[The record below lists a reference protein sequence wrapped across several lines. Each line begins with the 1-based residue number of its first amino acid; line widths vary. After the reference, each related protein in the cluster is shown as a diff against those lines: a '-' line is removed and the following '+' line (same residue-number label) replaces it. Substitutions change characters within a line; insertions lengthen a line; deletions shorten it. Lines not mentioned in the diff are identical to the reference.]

1 MSDFL
6 RLTALA
12 LFALLLP
19 QAVEGNDAPVIAA
32 AKRGDAAAIRRLIRS
47 GADAN
52 EQQPSGATPLH
63 WAARRDAVD
72 IASTLIRAG
81 ANTNVAN
88 AYGVT
93 PLHLA
98 CVNGSAAMIR
108 TLLDAGADPEQALPS
123 GESPLMTAA
132 RSGSV
137 QSVELLLNRGA
148 AVNAIERE
156 SGQTALMWAIAEDH
170 GGVVQSLVLHGADV
184 RARSATGFTPLMF
197 AARNGAMSA
206 VRLLVASGADVNET
220 ADDGT
225 SVLHI
230 ATVRGHAS
238 LAAWLIDTGADVNA
252 GGNGYTP
259 LHWAVG
265 RWESS
270 MTTDYPVR
278 ATAWNELA
286 ALGGVPV
293 GKIALIKALLA
304 HGADPNMRTTRAP
317 PRFGVAIHSRYN
329 NSLIGATPFVIAA
342 LSGDADVMRM
352 LLAAGADP
360 LLETRDGITALMAA
374 AGAFRAVG
382 ESRITEADSVE
393 ATRLAVQAGIPID
406 AVGKGDGSTAL
417 HAAAYFG
424 LPQVARYLAEAG
436 ANLNIKNKDGYTPL
450 KVADGV
456 MRGGQFR
463 SSPPTAATLRQFNA
477 RLE

>member
-52 EQQPSGATPLH
+52 ERQPSGATPLH
-63 WAARRDAVD
+63 WAARQDAVD

-81 ANTNVAN
+81 ASANVAN

-98 CVNGSAAMIR
+98 CVNGSASMIR

-123 GESPLMTAA
+123 GETPLMTAA

-137 QSVELLLNRGA
+137 QSLELLLKRGA
-148 AVNAIERE
+148 GVNASERE
-156 SGQTALMWAIAEDH
+156 SRQTALMWAIAENH
-170 GGVVQSLVLHGADV
+170 GDAMQWLVRHGADV

-197 AARNGAMSA
+197 AARNGDLPAA
-206 VRLLVASGADVNET
+206 RLLVASGASVNDM

-225 SVLHI
+225 SVLHV
-230 ATVRGHAS
+230 AVVRGHVP
-238 LAAWLIDTGADVNA
+238 LAQWLIEAGADVNA
-252 GGNGYTP
+252 SRSGYTA

-270 MTTDYPVR
+270 MTTDYPVH
-278 ATAWNELA
+278 AAEWNELA
-286 ALGGVPV
+286 ALSGVPLR
-293 GKIALIKALLA
+293 KIELIQTLLV
-304 HGADPNMRTTRAP
+304 HGGDPNARTTQAP
-317 PRFGVAIHSRYN
+317 PRFGVAIHSRYDS
-329 NSLIGATPFVIAA
+329 SLIGATPFLIAA
-342 LSGDADVMRM
+342 LSGDAVVMRL
-352 LLAAGADP
+352 LLAAGANP
-360 LLETRDGITALMAA
+360 LLETQDGITPLMAA
-374 AGAFRAVG
+374 AGALRAVG
-382 ESRITEADSVE
+382 ESLITEASSLE
-393 ATRLAVQAGIPID
+393 ATRLAVQTGNALD
-406 AVGKGDGSTAL
+406 AVNKGDGNTAL

-424 LPQVARYLAEAG
+424 LAEVTRYLAEAG
-436 ANLNIKNKDGYTPL
+436 ADLNIRNRAGYTPL
-450 KVADGV
+450 KIADGV

-463 SSPPTAATLRQFNA
+463 SSAPTAAALRQLGA